1 MSERSSIS
9 FDWIPIIGLFLL
21 EVSWFIVKVAVVI
34 VGSLVIL
41 NWIFS

>member
-21 EVSWFIVKVAVVI
+21 EVTWLVVKVAVVI

>member
-21 EVSWFIVKVAVVI
+21 EVSWFVVKVTVII
-34 VGSLVIL
+34 VGSIVVLR
-41 NWIFS
+41 WIFR

>member
-21 EVSWFIVKVAVVI
+21 EVSWLVVKVAVVI

>member
-21 EVSWFIVKVAVVI
+21 EVSWLVVKVAVVI

-41 NWIFS
+41 NWIFG

>member
-21 EVSWFIVKVAVVI
+21 EVTWLVVKVAVVI

-41 NWIFS
+41 NWIFG